1 MLFGVV
7 AIILPHSFFSI
18 RRFGSSYNAIAH
30 EFMRMYGALLLAI
43 GMLIVVLIMCVLMMY
58 VVKVMVLLCPIRL
71 DNVSFTTC
79 S

>member
-43 GMLIVVLIMCVLMMY
+43 GMLIVVLLMS